1 MVKLKSQLITYQNL
15 QNIFPSKIPHSSSTC
30 IKGNMALNSPIPT
43 ISSNTYHDK
52 KFNHISSYYDIA
64 LFQIVILTNK
74 YIKKLQTSLNYD
86 DALNRLEIKAVNDKL
101 ALCPLRMVGSNRKT
115 VTLIDTQ
122 PKGVKPASV

>member
-1 MVKLKSQLITYQNL
+1 MPILDFKSKSLI
-15 QNIFPSKIPHSSSTC
+15 KDA
-30 IKGNMALNSPIPT
+30 IKN
-43 ISSNTYHDK
+43 SNTRW
-52 KFNHISSYYDIA
+52 YYDIG

-86 DALNRLEIKAVNDKL
+86 DALNSLEVKAVNDKL
-101 ALCPLRMVGSNRKT
+101 ALCPLWMVRSNRKT